1 MSVFCSF
8 KANVLRFSNQLFDE
22 FLHGI
27 RNTLKDDKK
36 IGFDFS
42 FLSLFPFGRKLSF
55 LSALEQSV
63 FYFLRNFTAQKKFSV
78 EYFSSICKQI
88 IQPLTIF
95 PNISIL
101 DDLLSSGYAS
111 V

>member
-36 IGFDFS
+36 IGFNFS
-42 FLSLFPFGRKLSF
+42 LLSLFPFGRKLSF
-55 LSALEQSV
+55 LSALEQSA
-63 FYFLRNFTAQKKFSV
+63 FHFLRNFTAQKKS
-78 EYFSSICKQI
+78 YFSSIGKQI